1 MSKAWEDETKYNIKL
16 TAREIRMIAFSL
28 GVCVNEIEARPY
40 KFSKANKTT
49 LYKLWDYF
57 EEHFDKYLFWRF
69 RPDKLGRRG
78 VRISPP
84 IDKP

>member
-1 MSKAWEDETKYNIKL
+1 MSKAWEDETKYNINL
-16 TAREIRMIAFSL
+16 TAREIKMIAFSL
-28 GVCVNEIEARPY
+28 GVCVNEIEAQPY